1 MNTAMLLDIDPIFH
15 LGEQAVQERAGT
27 RERMAQ
33 IGTRVIRDYMPD
45 QHREFF
51 PLLPFVVA
59 GTMDA
64 AGQPWASLLAGEP
77 GFLQSPDPQL
87 LTVATSPLWGD
98 KLNET
103 LAEGAPIG
111 LLGIQ
116 QHTRRR
122 NRMNGVVRALRPD
135 GFAVDVQHSFGNCPK
150 YIQPREPRYA
160 ADAVQ
165 PEKRRLVE
173 STTLDAEAR
182 RIIANADAFF
192 IATSSGSITHGAG
205 AGVDVSHRGGAPGFV
220 RLQPDGTLAVPD
232 YPGNNFF
239 NTLGNLQVEPRAGL
253 LFIDFASGTMLQ
265 LAVTAEVLWA
275 DELDQPVGD
284 IERVKVFTVHAVRRI
299 EGALPLEWAPV

>member
-15 LGEQAVQERAGT
+15 LGEQAVQERAGS

-33 IGTRVIRDYMPD
+33 IGSRVIRDFMPD

-51 PLLPFVVA
+51 SELPFVVA
-59 GTMDA
+59 GTVDA
-64 AGQPWASLLAGEP
+64 VGQPWASLLVGAP
-77 GFLQSPDPQL
+77 GFLQSPDPRL
-87 LTVATSPLWGD
+87 LTVDTAPLWGD
-98 KLNET
+98 KLNDT
-103 LAEGAPIG
+103 LAEGKPIG

-150 YIQPREPRYA
+150 YIQPREPHYA
-160 ADAVQ
+160 VDAVQ
-165 PEKRRLVE
+165 PDKRRLVE
-173 STTLDAEAR
+173 GTTLDAEAR

-253 LFIDFASGTMLQ
+253 LFIDFASGALLQ
-265 LAVTAEVLWA
+265 LAVTAQVVWA
-275 DELDQPVGD
+275 DELAVPVRD
-284 IERVKVFTVHAVRRI
+284 IERVMLFTVHAQRRI
-299 EGALPLEWAPV
+299 EGALPLQWTPV

>member
-1 MNTAMLLDIDPIFH
+1 MDTAMLLDIDPIFH
-15 LGEQAVQERAGT
+15 VGEQAVQERAGS

-33 IGTRVIRDYMPD
+33 MGSRVIRNHMPE

-51 PLLPFVVA
+51 TLLPFAVA
-59 GTMDA
+59 GTVDA
-64 AGQPWASLLAGEP
+64 SGQPWASLLTGEP
-77 GFLQSPDPQL
+77 GFMQSPDPQQL
-87 LTVATSPLWGD
+87 HIETVPVWGD
-98 KLNET
+98 VLNDT
-103 LAEGAPIG
+103 LVEGAPIG

-122 NRMNGVVRALRPD
+122 NRMNGTVRALNGH

-150 YIQPREPRYA
+150 YIQPREPRYT

-165 PEKRRLVE
+165 PDKRRLVQSE
-173 STTLDAEAR
+173 TLDTESR
-182 RIIANADAFF
+182 RIIVNADVFF

-220 RLQPDGTLAVPD
+220 LLQADGTLAVPD

-253 LFIDFASGTMLQ
+253 LFIDFTSGTMLQ